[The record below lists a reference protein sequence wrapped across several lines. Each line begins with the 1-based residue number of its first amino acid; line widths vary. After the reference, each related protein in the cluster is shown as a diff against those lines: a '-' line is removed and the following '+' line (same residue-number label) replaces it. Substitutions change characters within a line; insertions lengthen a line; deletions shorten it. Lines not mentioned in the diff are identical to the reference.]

1 MSRKHRKKRILK
13 EINNIKTNILFLFGV
28 VWLTLFGIY
37 SIFNTLPQKGEVQG
51 ATAQIYS
58 KIDETYINKFVS
70 KYLHLQLQ
78 YDSRVFNLSDKDT
91 YISLSSVNR
100 ELPIQNASIQVS
112 QQSDIKKIFPKLNFV
127 DTAKIDD
134 TNISLFTFLKPSFS
148 NNLETNIDYLS
159 VFYKELENGQTVY
172 IPLWG
177 YDYEKNIKTTQLLTE
192 LINSITVVNQET
204 NSSEVLSTTSSSIN
218 KAQILGQASS
228 VRIYSK
234 ECNTVKFSNE
244 MYGLRVQGKSYEICS
259 AGFGSGF
266 VINDSG
272 HVVTNA
278 HVVNIDNLDALIE
291 GTSADGTFEE
301 DFLADV
307 VDFLVSEFDTTTLSQ
322 ATEEQMIYFIT
333 ALITDLNK
341 QGYIS
346 ITDKDREIYIQGE
359 SIFKN
364 NPESGEL
371 LEKDKYFKANLIQST
386 PLTSYYESL
395 LLDETSITEIAD
407 LAVIQVEGDF
417 NLPSIPINTAG
428 FSIGQTIYVV
438 GYPVIADDSE
448 LISSTQVLSSSV
460 TKGSISSIKPNT
472 KNTFDLVQIDAA
484 IQGGNSGGPI
494 IDEDGNV
501 VAVATYSISSD
512 SGNYNYGVSSK
523 ELQTF
528 LSNSSIEPQI
538 NPMRIELEKSL
549 SDVSLSYY
557 KRAQKSL
564 EDILLKQPNLTVT
577 LQPVL
582 DLCKERIEAGEDKT
596 PLLDIN
602 NRILMIVI
610 LVILLLLLVISVVFL
625 MLNIKKISQKKKQ
638 LSQTPNLINQ

>member
-1 MSRKHRKKRILK
+1 MGRKHRKKKILK
-13 EINNIKTNILFLFGV
+13 EINNFKTNSLFLFGV

-58 KIDETYINKFVS
+58 KIDETYIKKFVS
-70 KYLHLQLQ
+70 KSLDLQLL
-78 YDSRVFNLSDKDT
+78 YDSRVFNLLEKDT
-91 YISLSSVNR
+91 YISLFSVDR
-100 ELPIQNASIQVS
+100 DLAIQNASIKVS
-112 QQSDIKKIFPKLNFV
+112 EQSDIKKIFPKLNFV
-127 DTAKIDD
+127 DTVKIDD
-134 TNISLFTFLKPSFS
+134 INISLFTFLKPSFS
-148 NNLETNIDYLS
+148 NSQETNIDYLS
-159 VFYKELENGQTVY
+159 VISKEIANGKSVY

-177 YDYEKNIKTTQLLTE
+177 YDYEKNIKTTELLTKLFE
-192 LINSITVVNQET
+192 SITVVNQEK
-204 NSSEVLSTTSSSIN
+204 NNSEVLSTTSSSIN
-218 KAQILGQASS
+218 KAQILGQAST

-234 ECNTVKFSNE
+234 ECNNVKFSNE

-278 HVVNIDNLDALIE
+278 HVANIDNLDALIE
-291 GTSADGTFEE
+291 GTSIDGKFEE

-307 VDFLVSEFDTTTLSQ
+307 VDFLVSEFDIDTLSQ
-322 ATEEQMIYFIT
+322 ATEEDMVYFIT

-341 QGYIS
+341 HGYIT

-359 SIFKN
+359 TIFKN

-395 LLDETSITEIAD
+395 LSDDTAITEIAD
-407 LAVIQVEGDF
+407 LAVIQVQGDF
-417 NLPSIPINTAG
+417 NLPSIPINTTG

-472 KNTFDLVQIDAA
+472 NDTFDLVQIDAA

-577 LQPVL
+577 LKPVL
-582 DLCKERIEAGEDKT
+582 DLCQDRIDAGEDKT

-602 NRILMIVI
+602 NRILMIII
-610 LVILLLLLVISVVFL
+610 LIVLVVLLVLSVIFFII
-625 MLNIKKISQKKKQ
+625 NIKKISEKKKQ
-638 LSQTPNLINQ
+638 LSQIPNLINQ